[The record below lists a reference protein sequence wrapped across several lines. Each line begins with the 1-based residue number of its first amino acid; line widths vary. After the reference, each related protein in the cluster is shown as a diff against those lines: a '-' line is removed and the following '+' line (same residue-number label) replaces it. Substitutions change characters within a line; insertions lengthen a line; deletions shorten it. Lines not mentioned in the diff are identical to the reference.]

1 MRNKLGRGHIMQV
14 GTCEQWVCVLLIILC
29 MQCSLASWLEDI
41 KEQLTASL
49 TVFHR
54 VVTLHRHE
62 QRNQVW
68 HRYGAVDSS
77 VYKKQKHTVK
87 TRLNEVSFLKTESRY
102 CLYCTSFYL
111 SEFKCVSFLKNFTVL
126 NGKWVNLTHQNLF
139 LGLSEIHCI
148 GDKSC
153 MKSFLAPL
161 GEVWRLIKM
170 SEVKNKINFIHF
182 I

>member
-1 MRNKLGRGHIMQV
+1 MRNKSGRGHIMQV
-14 GTCEQWVCVLLIILC
+14 GTCEQWVCMLLIILC

-62 QRNQVW
+62 QRNQVR

-87 TRLNEVSFLKTESRY
+87 TRLNEVSFLKTEWHQNWTRIQHINLQISV
-102 CLYCTSFYL
+102 CFIWSVCFSFANSCSQTWTCCEETS
-111 SEFKCVSFLKNFTVL
+111 VMWTVL
-126 NGKWVNLTHQNLF
+126 
-139 LGLSEIHCI
+139 S
-148 GDKSC
+148 
-153 MKSFLAPL
+153 
-161 GEVWRLIKM
+161 
-170 SEVKNKINFIHF
+170 
-182 I
+182 